1 MKKTAKFK
9 IPIFIVSFVMLF
21 MSVIAG
27 YSYSTFRVPQLTDSQ
42 LEERD
47 IGSADK
53 LMIVAHPDDDVLWGG
68 AHLMEGGYF
77 VVVVTNANNAVRKQE
92 YDKMLEKS
100 GNRGMI
106 LSYPDKS
113 YGKKDNWKHNK
124 DGIRKD
130 LEKII
135 NYKHW
140 DLIVTHNPEGEYGH
154 IHHKMT
160 NGFVTDIYKA
170 NKEKLDTSLYYF
182 GRYYT
187 KTKIGDVDT
196 SIPYITDEQLK
207 FKEDLLT
214 VYKSQSKT
222 VDMFSHMNRHEDWV
236 LCEDWK

>member
-9 IPIFIVSFVMLF
+9 IPIFIVSFVMMF

-113 YGKKDNWKHNK
+113 YGKKDSWKHNK

-135 NYKHW
+135 SYKHW

-160 NGFVTDIYKA
+160 NGFVTDIYEA

-187 KTKIGDVDT
+187 KTKIGDVDA